1 MAFCTILSAALQG
14 LAVEPVRVEA
24 DVSNGLPLFHMV
36 GYLSSE
42 VKEAAAR
49 VRTAVKN
56 AGIQL
61 PPKRIVVNLAPATLR
76 KRGAS
81 FDLPIA
87 LAVMG
92 ALDLYDPFRLKG
104 TLVIGEL
111 SLDGSVREVPGIL
124 PIVLAAR
131 EIGCHTCILPKGNAA
146 EGALAKGV
154 RILGIG
160 SLKEAGQYLRGE
172 IRLHPAEEGNGGA
185 SRHFPEESLD
195 YSEIHGQ
202 EHIKRA
208 AEVAVA
214 GGHNLLLIGPPGS
227 GKSMIARRIPTILPP
242 PSLEES
248 MEITKIYSILG
259 MVDKEQPLITGR
271 PFRSVHHTI
280 TRSALA
286 GGGGIPLPGE
296 ISLAH
301 GGVLFLDELAE
312 FQGNVL
318 ETLRQP
324 LEEGQIRITRSYG
337 NYVFPANCI
346 LVAAMNPCPCGNYPD
361 LEKCTCTPAKVRQYL
376 GRISQPLLDRID
388 ICAETSRLPYR
399 TLRETRKVESSA
411 EIRRRVLAARQI
423 QKERYQGDGARTN
436 AMQTARELERYC
448 PLESKEEE
456 LLQKVF
462 DRMQLTARTCHKI
475 LKVAR
480 TIADL
485 EGEEKIREGHLMEA
499 IGYRTMDKKY
509 WGR

>member
-1 MAFCTILSAALQG
+1 M
-14 LAVEPVRVEA
+14 
-24 DVSNGLPLFHMV
+24 
-36 GYLSSE
+36 
-42 VKEAAAR
+42 
-49 VRTAVKN
+49 
-56 AGIQL
+56 
-61 PPKRIVVNLAPATLR
+61 
-76 KRGAS
+76 
-81 FDLPIA
+81 
-87 LAVMG
+87 
-92 ALDLYDPFRLKG
+92 
-104 TLVIGEL
+104 
-111 SLDGSVREVPGIL
+111 
-124 PIVLAAR
+124 
-131 EIGCHTCILPKGNAA
+131 
-146 EGALAKGV
+146 
-154 RILGIG
+154 
-160 SLKEAGQYLRGE
+160 
-172 IRLHPAEEGNGGA
+172 
-185 SRHFPEESLD
+185 
-195 YSEIHGQ
+195 
-202 EHIKRA
+202 
-208 AEVAVA
+208 
-214 GGHNLLLIGPPGS
+214 
-227 GKSMIARRIPTILPP
+227 
-242 PSLEES
+242 
-248 MEITKIYSILG
+248 
-259 MVDKEQPLITGR
+259 
-271 PFRSVHHTI
+271 HHTI

-388 ICAETSRLPYR
+388 ICAETIRLPYR

-423 QKERYQGDGARTN
+423 QKERYQGNGARTN